1 MPDFADPEKA
11 SRPRQ
16 QIRALAQNPCIKRA
30 GRRARRVLW
39 GFHDRNAL
47 RDLKMSLGLQ
57 RGSLFA
63 GRYRIVRR
71 LGSGAMGSV
80 YEVVHLQTERPCAL
94 KIMHAHIVERE
105 EMRDRFKMEA
115 KVAARVGSEYIVDVL
130 DAGVDEP
137 TGIPFFVME
146 RLRGEDLSRRL
157 KRVGR
162 VEPEEAL
169 RFLHQV
175 SMALDRTH
183 QASIVHRDLKPA
195 NLFLTEGPDGK
206 PRVKVLDFGVAK
218 FISEAGAGATTAIAG
233 TPLYMS
239 PEQCRGGKVTAAA
252 DVYAFGMIAY
262 TLLVGEAYFA
272 DEFAHTSN
280 LVAFALATVNGPIDP
295 ASVRASNRQV
305 QLPKA
310 FDGWFGTVTHVDPE
324 RRFASTGE
332 AVRAL
337 AIALGLDPLPE
348 ARPSMSPPAAASAT
362 ADVPPDSVGDPTQV
376 AGDEADWMAPTATA
390 SIMPSDPAVSAQAS
404 QLSAAPHVTDTARPH
419 RPSTTVDVRRKSR
432 WMWIASA
439 AAIAGAA
446 GLTFGLPPAP
456 EAMPAASPLA
466 AQTSVLACPVLEA
479 SGVPEP
485 AGWLGAAAAATV
497 CERARV
503 ILGGSA
509 LRTLVPAELLSLPA
523 QPVDHFPKDPYGQ
536 ADARTRSLEAARH
549 RAAAYID
556 GTVTKDPAGFHTT
569 LVLRRPDGS
578 ELGHADGKGRA
589 LYEAVRQAMAPL
601 VSPDLLPKARE
612 LDPTFV
618 EWSRAKDINA
628 ALDLLD
634 IGMAIHQNAGSLSDE
649 CAKLATPSSGAA
661 EVAASERWRCAY
673 TLGIPSQPVA
683 LPPIDAKTA
692 SSGAL
697 AARAL
702 HQHYARLSPDP
713 DVVSRLRAD
722 FEREQTPL
730 GRSVLAATLSCLVQ
744 GSDPKQASDL
754 AHLAVQADPKNP
766 LGGFCAPWGQLLSV
780 ARDTASIDS
789 VIDARQAWLPW
800 QENGWIASA
809 FGGSDPKLATKYA
822 RRAYAL
828 APYNA
833 YVTDVLA
840 NNLLTQGERE
850 EVRTMALSM
859 GTGSY
864 PVLKVESDLLLVQ
877 VDASEAR
884 FGAALARAR
893 RAMEIRPDDTGW
905 VHVQRFEIAWHAL
918 EIGDVLGRAAETAD
932 LIVERFLDPDPSP
945 LDDNVTVPLRIPA
958 ICMRASQ
965 RVSQRC
971 FTRFRALRS
980 HLSGGILPLTD
991 VATEGAERYAH
1002 GDLLAA
1008 AKAWKPLLRDPGVFA
1023 RVFSGAMEEALER
1036 SGDEELVQRLESVA
1050 AESGGN
1056 RYNGAAPA
1064 DVRAARRAAAHGDFE
1079 RARLLARKVI
1089 EAWSVADETVPAVGE
1104 MRKLIGRTR

>member
-1 MPDFADPEKA
+1 
-11 SRPRQ
+11 
-16 QIRALAQNPCIKRA
+16 
-30 GRRARRVLW
+30 
-39 GFHDRNAL
+39 
-47 RDLKMSLGLQ
+47 MSLGLQ

-105 EMRDRFKMEA
+105 EMRERFKMEA

-162 VEPEEAL
+162 LEPDEAL
-169 RFLHQV
+169 RYLHQV

-183 QASIVHRDLKPA
+183 HASIVHRDLKPA

-262 TLLVGEAYFA
+262 TLLVGEAYFS

-280 LVAFALATVNGPIDP
+280 LVAFALATINGPIDP
-295 ASVRASNRQV
+295 ATVRASNHQV
-305 QLPKA
+305 QLPKS
-310 FDGWFGTVTHVDPE
+310 FDAWFATVTNVDPD
-324 RRFASTGE
+324 RRFASAGE
-332 AVRAL
+332 AVRTL
-337 AIALGLDPLPE
+337 AIALGLEPLPD
-348 ARPSMSPPAAASAT
+348 AMTSMPPAAVSPTGDA
-362 ADVPPDSVGDPTQV
+362 PPDSVGDPTQV
-376 AGDEADWMAPTATA
+376 AGDDAEWMAPTATA
-390 SIMPSDPAVSAQAS
+390 SIVPSDPAVSAHAS
-404 QLSAAPHVTDTARPH
+404 QLSAAPHVTDTAKPH
-419 RPSTTVDVRRKSR
+419 RPSTTVDVRRKGR
-432 WMWIASA
+432 WVWIASA
-439 AAIAGAA
+439 AAIASAA
-446 GLTFGLPPAP
+446 GLTFALHRAPEPPA
-456 EAMPAASPLA
+456 ASSPLA

-485 AGWLGAAAAATV
+485 SGWLGAAAAATV
-497 CERARV
+497 CERARI

-509 LRTLVPAELLSLPA
+509 SRTLVPAELLSLPA

-536 ADARTRSLEAARH
+536 ADARERSLEAARH
-549 RAAAYID
+549 RAVD
-556 GTVTKDPAGFHTT
+556 GAVTKEPAGFHIT

-578 ELGHADGKGRA
+578 ELGHSDGKGRA
-589 LYEAVRQAMAPL
+589 LYEAVRQAMEPL
-601 VSPDLLPKARE
+601 VSPGLLPKARE
-612 LDPTFV
+612 LDTSFV
-618 EWSRAKDINA
+618 EWSRAKDVDS
-628 ALDLLD
+628 ALGLLD
-634 IGMAIHQNAGSLSDE
+634 VTMAIHQNAGSLSDE
-649 CAKLATPSSGAA
+649 CAKLAIPSSGAS
-661 EVAASERWRCAY
+661 EMAASERWRCAY
-673 TLGIPSQPVA
+673 TLGIPSQAVA
-683 LPPIDAKTA
+683 LPPIDGGTL

-697 AARAL
+697 AARARY
-702 HQHYARLSPDP
+702 QHAALRIADP
-713 DVVSRLRAD
+713 DLMSRLRAD
-722 FEREQTPL
+722 FEHERTSL

-789 VIDARQAWLPW
+789 VIDARQAWVPW
-800 QENGWIASA
+800 EENGWIASA
-809 FGGSDPKLATKYA
+809 FGGSDPKLATRYA

-833 YVTDVLA
+833 YVADVLA

-893 RAMEIRPDDTGW
+893 RAMDIRPDDTGW

-958 ICMRASQ
+958 ICMRASP

-991 VATEGAERYAH
+991 AATEGAERYAR
-1002 GDLLAA
+1002 GDFLAA
-1008 AKAWKPLLRDPGVFA
+1008 AKVWKPLLRDPGLFA
-1023 RVFSGAMEEALER
+1023 RVFSGAMEDALER

-1079 RARLLARKVI
+1079 RARQLARKVI
-1089 EAWSVADETVPAVGE
+1089 EAWSVADETVPAVTE
-1104 MRKLIGRTR
+1104 MRKLLARTR